1 MKTGEV
7 IDRSPS
13 PVYASGIFHEHRLE
27 RGVSWASDNQRDAR
41 HGRRFFHKK
50 AKIGITVNR
59 LKANILINVHAS
71 SNSKGDMMD
80 TIGAKKIIII
90 LVHAS
95 AGWVLCGAVMFI
107 GMAMTSVE
115 NTMIIHAILVP
126 IIFAVISLIYYRR
139 FNYTSPL
146 QTAVVFLAFIV
157 LLDIFVVSLLINKSL
172 VMFESILGTWIP
184 LASIFI
190 VTYITGILVK
200 KAS

>member
-1 MKTGEV
+1 MDKT
-7 IDRSPS
+7 
-13 PVYASGIFHEHRLE
+13 
-27 RGVSWASDNQRDAR
+27 
-41 HGRRFFHKK
+41 
-50 AKIGITVNR
+50 
-59 LKANILINVHAS
+59 
-71 SNSKGDMMD
+71 
-80 TIGAKKIIII
+80 AKKIIII

-95 AGWVLCGAVMFI
+95 AGWVLCGAIMFI